1 MPLGAASYR
10 FKCGGVKSLNER
22 FDHFCREGLK
32 HYYRFMDNIFIMH
45 EDKVFLRLM
54 AELAV
59 MHLARDW
66 KLRINRSWNIH
77 RTCDGI
83 DFCGQKI
90 FADHALLRK
99 RTKQALCAQVA
110 RLRKRGLN
118 DEQIRRKAAS
128 RLGLAKHADTKTY

>member
-1 MPLGAASYR
+1 
-10 FKCGGVKSLNER
+10 
-22 FDHFCREGLK
+22 
-32 HYYRFMDNIFIMH
+32 MDNIFIMH

-66 KLRINRSWNIH
+66 KLSINRSWNIH

-99 RTKQALCAQVA
+99 RTKQALCARWQDCANVDLTMNRSGA
-110 RLRKRGLN
+110 R
-118 DEQIRRKAAS
+118 QHP
-128 RLGLAKHADTKTY
+128 GLA

>member
-1 MPLGAASYR
+1 
-10 FKCGGVKSLNER
+10 
-22 FDHFCREGLK
+22 
-32 HYYRFMDNIFIMH
+32 MDNIFIMH

-90 FADHALLRK
+90 FADHALGA
-99 RTKQALCAQVA
+99 QAHQAGTLCPGGKIAQ
-110 RLRKRGLN
+110 
-118 DEQIRRKAAS
+118 
-128 RLGLAKHADTKTY
+128 TWT

>member
-1 MPLGAASYR
+1 MW
-10 FKCGGVKSLNER
+10 GVKSLNER
-22 FDHFCREGLK
+22 FDRFCREGLK

-66 KLRINRSWNIH
+66 KLSINKSWNIH

-90 FADHALLRK
+90 FADHAL
-99 RTKQALCAQVA
+99 CASAPSRHSVPRWQDCANVDLTMNRSGA
-110 RLRKRGLN
+110 R
-118 DEQIRRKAAS
+118 QHP
-128 RLGLAKHADTKTY
+128 GLA

>member
-1 MPLGAASYR
+1 
-10 FKCGGVKSLNER
+10 
-22 FDHFCREGLK
+22 
-32 HYYRFMDNIFIMH
+32 MDNIFIMH

-66 KLRINRSWNIH
+66 KLSINKSWNIH

-90 FADHALLRK
+90 FADHAL
-99 RTKQALCAQVA
+99 CASAPSRHSVPRWQDCANVDLAMNRSSA
-110 RLRKRGLN
+110 R
-118 DEQIRRKAAS
+118 QHP
-128 RLGLAKHADTKTY
+128 GLA

>member
-1 MPLGAASYR
+1 
-10 FKCGGVKSLNER
+10 
-22 FDHFCREGLK
+22 
-32 HYYRFMDNIFIMH
+32 MDNIFIMH

-66 KLRINRSWNIH
+66 KLSINKSWNIH

-90 FADHALLRK
+90 FA
-99 RTKQALCAQVA
+99 TMPFCASAPSRHSVPRWQDCANVDLTMNRSGA
-110 RLRKRGLN
+110 R
-118 DEQIRRKAAS
+118 QHP
-128 RLGLAKHADTKTY
+128 GLA